1 MRQPPFFHVEK
12 VLIIP
17 SQIWIHLDSEAI
29 VSLKKGNIFNAYRH
43 IGKIKTQHTNGNESS
58 QFFRVSLPFRLALL
72 HILLPYAHNDF
83 IICAVWQADML

>member
-17 SQIWIHLDSEAI
+17 SQIWMHLDSEAI

-43 IGKIKTQHTNGNESS
+43 
-58 QFFRVSLPFRLALL
+58 
-72 HILLPYAHNDF
+72 
-83 IICAVWQADML
+83 W